1 MKEKTETIE
10 INRNK
15 QDKPI
20 FRPFRRLPFVSDFRR
35 DMENFGFSKSIYNF
49 TIKAINRFIFFK
61 PLNCVYIDN
70 ADPRYMGDEKYQYGF
85 LDSDTLMNL
94 AKNKDNGLPLDFV
107 REALEKGDECYGIMD
122 GKSLTSFG
130 WYSNKPTFV
139 TFGPA
144 ENEKES
150 LWLQF
155 AADYIYMYNGY
166 THKNYRG
173 QRLHAIG
180 MTRALKDYLDRGFKG
195 LVSYVES
202 NNFASLNSC
211 YRMGYKDLGKIYI
224 LKIFGKHFIYHSKSC
239 RQYEFRLVTYARTE
253 NEIEQHCSPQAR

>member
-1 MKEKTETIE
+1 MKEKS
-10 INRNK
+10 NK
-15 QDKPI
+15 QDNVI
-20 FRPFRRLPFVSDFRR
+20 LRHIQRIPFVSGFRR
-35 DMENFGFSKSIYNF
+35 DVETFGFSKSFYNF
-49 TIKAINRFIFFK
+49 SLKAINRFVFFK
-61 PLNCVYIDN
+61 ILICVFIDV
-70 ADPRYMGDEKYQYGF
+70 ADPRYMGDENKYRYNF
-85 LDSDTLMNL
+85 LGSDTLMDL
-94 AKNKDNGLPLDFV
+94 AKDKDNGLSLSFV
-107 REALEKGDECYGIMD
+107 HEALEKGDECYGILD
-122 GKSLTSFG
+122 GNSMASFG

-139 TFGPA
+139 SFGPA
-144 ENEKES
+144 ENDRES

-166 THKNYRG
+166 TPKNYRG

-180 MTRALKDYLDRGFKG
+180 MTRALKAYLDRGYKG
-195 LVSYVES
+195 LVSYVEA

-224 LKIFGKHFIYHSKSC
+224 LKIFGKHFIAHSKSC